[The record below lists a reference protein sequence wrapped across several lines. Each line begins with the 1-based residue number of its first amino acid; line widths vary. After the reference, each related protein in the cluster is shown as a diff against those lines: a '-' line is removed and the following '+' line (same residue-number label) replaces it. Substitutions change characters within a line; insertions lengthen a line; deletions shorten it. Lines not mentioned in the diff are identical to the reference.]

1 MKYNSFIKDA
11 TPIEEGDLEYQGVLE
26 STKLYKA
33 YGCTVFEEKDEAI
46 QWNASVAIA
55 EGTAEEVSPWRVVV
69 DRQQMLLMH
78 G

>member
-33 YGCTVFEEKDEAI
+33 YGSTVFKEKDEEI
-46 QWNASVAIA
+46 QCTWNLSVVIA
-55 EGTAEEVSPWRVVV
+55 EETAEEVHPLRLVV
-69 DRQQMLLMH
+69 DRQQSY
-78 G
+78 